1 MKSLGEKINDMLI
14 IRDKKAVELANES
27 GVSKSIISELISGK
41 RSGASTETLKKLS
54 KVLGVNVAYFIED
67 DVIGPA
73 EILQHLSD
81 EEKAFVIDENNVPFI
96 KLSREAAKNGV
107 TPKQL
112 EYLIKAILEN
122 S

>member
-1 MKSLGEKINDMLI
+1 LKSLGEKINDMLI

>member
-14 IRDKKAVELANES
+14 IRNRKAVELANES

-41 RSGASTETLKKLS
+41 RSGASTETLKKLA
-54 KVLGVNVAYFIED
+54 KVLGVRVDYFID
-67 DVIGPA
+67 GNVIGPV

-81 EEKAFVIDENNVPFI
+81 EEKAFVVDENNVPFI
-96 KLSREAAKNGV
+96 KLTSEAARKGL

-112 EYLIKAILEN
+112 DYLIKAILEN

>member
-1 MKSLGEKINDMLI
+1 MKSLGEKISDMLI

-41 RSGASTETLKKLS
+41 RSGASTETLKKLA
-54 KVLGVNVAYFIED
+54 KILGVNVNYFIED
-67 DVIGPA
+67 NIIGPV

-81 EEKAFVIDENNVPFI
+81 AEKAFVVDENNVPFI
-96 KLSREAAKNGV
+96 KLTSEAAKKGL